1 MATINRDIEQAGL
14 FVRLI
19 DDPNRQ
25 GTTTG
30 KSKVI
35 GSTLRVEVRFSP
47 NEKKFVAV
55 ELLELVPE
63 GGDIY
68 DDIEAK
74 RFGSNVDLRSTLT
87 LEKLKGRL
95 TNVLYSMEAS
105 NTDFYAHQFKPVLR
119 FLESPVGRLLIADE
133 VGLGKTIEATYIWK
147 EIQARQSAR
156 RLLIVCPAM
165 LREKWRS
172 DLRRRFNITGE
183 IISAKDLLACMEDIA

>member
-1 MATINRDIEQAGL
+1 MATRNLDIEQAGL

-19 DDPNRQ
+19 DNPNRQ

-119 FLESPVGRLLIADE
+119 CLESPVGRLLIADE
-133 VGLGKTIEATYIWK
+133 VGLGKTIEAGFVWK
-147 EIQARQSAR
+147 ELQARDSAR
-156 RLLIVCPAM
+156 RLLVVCPAM
-165 LREKWRS
+165 LREKWCD
-172 DLRRRFNITGE
+172 DLGRKFGINAQIFGVAE
-183 IISAKDLLACMEDIA
+183 LLEKLKS